1 MAQFDV
7 FINPSSTT
15 RKAFP
20 YIVDIQSTTIED
32 IATRIVVPLARR
44 RSLNE
49 QAMKKL
55 TPEIQYEDEILIL
68 LVPQIASIPAKY
80 LKNPIGSLNHFRDE
94 IVAALDFA
102 ITGF

>member
-7 FINPSSTT
+7 YMNPSSTT

-20 YIVDIQSTTIED
+20 YIVDIQSTTIQE
-32 IATRIVVPLARR
+32 IATRIVAPLARR
-44 RSLNE
+44 SSLNE

-55 TPEIQYEDEILIL
+55 TPEIQYEGEVLIL
-68 LVPQIASIPAKY
+68 LVPQIASIPAKH

-94 IVAALDFA
+94 ILAALDFA
-102 ITGF
+102 ITGI

>member
-20 YIVDIQSTTIED
+20 YIVDI
-32 IATRIVVPLARR
+32 
-44 RSLNE
+44 
-49 QAMKKL
+49 
-55 TPEIQYEDEILIL
+55 
-68 LVPQIASIPAKY
+68 
-80 LKNPIGSLNHFRDE
+80 GSLNHFRDE

>member
-7 FINPSSTT
+7 YKNPSPTT
-15 RKAFP
+15 QKAFP
-20 YIVDIQSTTIED
+20 YIVDIQSGTIEE

-44 RSLNE
+44 KSFND

-55 TPEIQYEDEILIL
+55 TPEIEYESETLLL
-68 LVPQIASIPAKY
+68 LVPQVASIPAKY
-80 LKNPIGSLNHFRDE
+80 LKDPIGSLNHFRDE

-102 ITGF
+102 ITGI

>member
-7 FINPSSTT
+7 FTNPSSTT

-32 IATRIVVPLARR
+32 IATRIVVPLARHS
-44 RSLNE
+44 SLNE

-68 LVPQIASIPAKY
+68 LVPQIASIPAKH
-80 LKNPIGSLNHFRDE
+80 LKNPIGSLNHFREE

-102 ITGF
+102 ITGI

>member
-7 FINPSSTT
+7 YENPSTTT

-20 YIVDIQSTTIED
+20 YIVDIQSVAIED
-32 IATRIVVPLARR
+32 ISTRIVVPLAR
-44 RSLNE
+44 LKNFNH
-49 QAMKKL
+49 QVMKRL
-55 TPEIQYEDEILIL
+55 TPEIEYEGEALLL

-80 LKNPIGSLNHFRDE
+80 LKDPIGSLNHFRDE

-102 ITGF
+102 ITGI